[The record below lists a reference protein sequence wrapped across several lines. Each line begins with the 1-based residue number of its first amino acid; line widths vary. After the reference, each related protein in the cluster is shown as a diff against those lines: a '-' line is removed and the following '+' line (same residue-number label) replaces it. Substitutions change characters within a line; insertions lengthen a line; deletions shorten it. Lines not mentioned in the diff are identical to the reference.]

1 MNKITELLDRTAYNS
16 PDTVPQEIGRNDKVL
31 YRLYFRFMACLYRL
45 HSEGADKSEL
55 SKFKEDFSKDF
66 EYCEMLFKSALKSC
80 REQNRLNFAL
90 IECRKNADNCPKCKA
105 VSGIL
110 GAPAAVDEPD
120 IDVKELL

>member
-1 MNKITELLDRTAYNS
+1 MNRITELLDRAAYNS
-16 PDTVPQEIGRNDKVL
+16 PDTVPQEFQRNDKVL
-31 YRLYFRFMACLYRL
+31 YRLYFRFMVCLYRL
-45 HSEGADKSEL
+45 HSAGADKDEL
-55 SKFKEDFSKDF
+55 SKSKSDFLKDF

-90 IECRKNADNCPKCKA
+90 IECRKNADNCLKCRA

-110 GAPAAVDEPD
+110 GAPASVDEPD